1 MFTKPHFFNLR
12 YQLRLHMLQIHAPY
26 ITTQLN
32 KEKDNTYEI
41 DEAFLNYI
49 IQLEEAELSG
59 SNDYPKLE
67 ESIKEQ
73 FYTIYNIEDN
83 SEHEI
88 VSREEMSANDGE
100 MFEYEGKNWV
110 KDEITKSKEVI
121 ESEDGPKIVY
131 NCARC
136 NYVSNTAPGFRY
148 HLISKHIKNRDFETE
163 VERKPLD
170 LVTVKYQAIKH
181 RNRKFKDSKNSC
193 GLCCLKFKEV
203 RALNTHESAHDL
215 FDVIASSM
223 NFPQCDECRMMF
235 CSYGDLNTHHMG
247 HDTEMAF
254 EPISAIGILHRQGVQ
269 LQLPMPNE
277 SSADDSM
284 KWSCGHCTR
293 KFKTIEASKHHQ
305 LLFHAVTFE
314 CPIDKREF
322 SGSKAFSHYN
332 QHLKNKHP
340 EMFPN
345 ITFPCTFC
353 RLEFTSIYE
362 KLAHMKVCSEKKY
375 GCDHCNKKFFKK
387 NDLIA
392 HIKFVTGEVVFQC
405 EMCTKACETAS
416 DLQIHL
422 RSHTKTV
429 FIYSIC

>member
-1 MFTKPHFFNLR
+1 
-12 YQLRLHMLQIHAPY
+12 MLQIHAPY

-49 IQLEEAELSG
+49 VQLEEAEQSG
-59 SNDYPKLE
+59 SNEYPILE
-67 ESIKEQ
+67 ESIKKQ
-73 FYTIYNIEDN
+73 FYTIYHIEEN
-83 SEHEI
+83 SEHET
-88 VSREEMSANDGE
+88 VNREETSTNEGE
-100 MFEYEGKNWV
+100 MFEFEGKNWV
-110 KDEITKSKEVI
+110 KDEIIKSKEVI

-136 NYVSNTAPGFRY
+136 NYVSNTGPGFRY

-170 LVTVKYQAIKH
+170 LVTVRYQASKP
-181 RNRKFKDSKNSC
+181 RTRKFKDSKNSC
-193 GLCCLKFKEV
+193 SVCCLKFKEV
-203 RALNTHESAHDL
+203 RALNTHESAHEL

-223 NFPQCDECRMMF
+223 NYPQCDECRMMF
-235 CSYGDLNTHHMG
+235 CSFGDLNTHHMR
-247 HDTEMAF
+247 HDTEMAS
-254 EPISAIGILHRQGVQ
+254 ELIPAIGILHRQGVQ
-269 LQLPMPNE
+269 LSLPVPDDAI
-277 SSADDSM
+277 ADGVL

-293 KFKTIEASKHHQ
+293 KFQSDEAAKHHQ

-322 SGSKAFSHYN
+322 TGSKAFSHYN

-345 ITFPCTFC
+345 LTFPCTFC

-362 KLAHMKVCSEKKY
+362 KLAHMKICSEKKY

-405 EMCTKACETAS
+405 EMCSKACETAS

-429 FIYSIC
+429 FI